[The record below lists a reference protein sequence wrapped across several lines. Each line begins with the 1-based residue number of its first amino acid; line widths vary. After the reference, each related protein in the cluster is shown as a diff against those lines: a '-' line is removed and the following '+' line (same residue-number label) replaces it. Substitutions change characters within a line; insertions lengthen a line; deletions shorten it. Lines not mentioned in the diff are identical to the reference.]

1 MQHIPGLYVGD
12 SELGGR
18 GIFSAHN
25 VNEGDVIEICPLI
38 LIPSNQ
44 LPSID
49 NTIIYDYYYNWPGK
63 EGYACIALGYGSLYN
78 HSFKPNAEVIF
89 DLDEQTIV
97 IKALENIEVH
107 REILI
112 DYQGGDK
119 NASKLWFDAK

>member
-18 GIFSAHN
+18 GIFSAHD

-38 LIPSNQ
+38 LIPSEQ
-44 LPSID
+44 IQFID
-49 NTIIYDYYYNWPGK
+49 HTIIYDYYYNWPGK

-78 HSFKPNAEVIF
+78 HSFKPNADVIF
-89 DLDEQTIV
+89 DIDDRTIV
-97 IKALENIEVH
+97 IKALHNIEVH
-107 REILI
+107 QEILI

-119 NASKLWFDAK
+119 NASHLWFDVK